1 MPGLNHKGPMGNGP
15 MTGKKMGKCTQFG
28 SKAIE
33 KKEETPTD
41 QQSMVGRGEGQRKG
55 FARGQQGRGMGRR
68 CNF

>member
-68 CNF
+68 CNS